1 MKYAVIVGPQGS
13 GKSTA
18 SHLVAQKLGP
28 SAIVFNGAQHK
39 EFICPQESAK
49 AKPEFIL
56 VDNASKAPQL
66 LKSALQWCEVNQGV
80 LVCID
85 GDMPAIES
93 SGLDA
98 SLAGMTIEI
107 VGFRDTVDGPL
118 FECKGV
124 GEVPSRDLSAQDL
137 AMILSM
143 FRVNLVSK
151 SFGPKPPTAR
161 LEMKTR
167 NTNARPSAT
176 KGSKMER
183 GAYTV
188 VTPSSQVTGFLVLLV
203 WMLETEAGLEGMLL
217 ASLCLLGIL
226 RVLKNRLYWIGRP
239 TKESTPVDFSIHVAL
254 GMCSGT
260 IAGYFSTALT
270 SVLMSSP

>member
-56 VDNASKAPQL
+56 VDNASKAPKL
-66 LKSALQWCEVNQGV
+66 LKGALQWCEVNQGV

-107 VGFRDTVDGPL
+107 VGFRDTVDGPR

-143 FRVNLVSK
+143 FRVNLVSH
-151 SFGPKPPTAR
+151 SLRPNQETAR

-167 NTNARPSAT
+167 ITSPPAT
-176 KGSKMER
+176 AAKGSKAER
-183 GAYTV
+183 GAYAV
-188 VTPSSQVTGFLVLLV
+188 VTPSSKVTGFLVLLV
-203 WMLETEAGLEGMLL
+203 WMLETEAGFEGMLL

-226 RVLKNRLYWIGRP
+226 HVLNNRLYWIGNP
-239 TKESTPVDFSIHVAL
+239 TKESKPFDFTIHVAL

-260 IAGYFSTALT
+260 IAGYFATAMT
-270 SVLMSSP
+270 SALMSSP